1 MFFGHS
7 NPLKV
12 IYPLISSEKLGGEAL
27 FYPNLTKTIFIKVA
41 NHSFKI
47 VLKNF
52 SSKFLKFY

>member
-27 FYPNLTKTIFIKVA
+27 FYPNLTKTIFIKAA
-41 NHSFKI
+41 NHSFK
-47 VLKNF
+47 VALKNF
-52 SSKFLKFY
+52 LPNF